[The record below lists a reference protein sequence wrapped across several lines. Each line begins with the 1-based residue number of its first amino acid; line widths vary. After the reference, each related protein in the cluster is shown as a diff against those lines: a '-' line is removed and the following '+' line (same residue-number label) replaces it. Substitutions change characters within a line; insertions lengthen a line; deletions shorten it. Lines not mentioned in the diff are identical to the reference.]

1 MLKTLLKTYN
11 GRKPLVGPDL
21 DIVLTKSNV
30 KVDNDNPFHQKLPF
44 IKDLEQFIEKEY
56 RRFEKAQ
63 LKI

>member
-11 GRKPLVGPDL
+11 GRKTLVGPDL
-21 DIVLTKSNV
+21 DIVLTNGNV

-63 LKI
+63 LKV